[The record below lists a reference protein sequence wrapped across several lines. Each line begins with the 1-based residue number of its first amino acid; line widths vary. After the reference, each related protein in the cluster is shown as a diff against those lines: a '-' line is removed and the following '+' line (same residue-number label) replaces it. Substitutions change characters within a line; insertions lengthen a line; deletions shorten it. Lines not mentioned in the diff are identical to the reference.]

1 MVSSIDRCN
10 QLLSFTTHCSQV
22 HFPPLLLL
30 SISLYIIRDLK
41 LENILLD
48 ADDNVKI
55 CDFGFARYTQKN
67 QYLETFCGS
76 LSYSAPEVILR
87 KKYTGPG
94 KHMSN
99 HPPLSPPS

>member
-1 MVSSIDRCN
+1 MQSTIVIYN
-10 QLLSFTTHCSQV
+10 TLFTGT
-22 HFPPLLLL
+22 FTPLFLLL